1 MHVYSFDIRD
11 SSLDGLFDTAVY
23 RFLETHTSRRVDDQV
38 SVRTEIRGAVQCKT
52 VTLWSAEAVTQFDR
66 HWRAFQ
72 SERASCAPW

>member
-1 MHVYSFDIRD
+1 MHVYSFDIHD
-11 SSLDGLFDTAVY
+11 GALDGLFDTAVY
-23 RFLETHTSRRVDDQV
+23 RFLEAHTSQRHDELIPIQ
-38 SVRTEIRGAVQCKT
+38 TEIRGPVRRKS

>member
-11 SSLDGLFDTAVY
+11 SALDGLFDTAVY
-23 RFLETHTSRRVDDQV
+23 RFLETHTSRRVDEV
-38 SVRTEIRGAVQCKT
+38 SVHTETRGAVQRKS